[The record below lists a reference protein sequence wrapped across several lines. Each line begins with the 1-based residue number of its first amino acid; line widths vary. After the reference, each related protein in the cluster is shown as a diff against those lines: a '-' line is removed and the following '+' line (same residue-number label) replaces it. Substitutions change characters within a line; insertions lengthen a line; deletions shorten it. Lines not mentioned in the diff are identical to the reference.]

1 MTWYLFS
8 LGWPTFWYLLDLVGS
23 FVADSYCSDYKK
35 NKKVMEFKVRGR
47 KRENNWKVSSD
58 AA

>member
-1 MTWYLFS
+1 
-8 LGWPTFWYLLDLVGS
+8 VGS